1 MLEGIRALKSITLT
15 ILLSLEY
22 LSMRF
27 SSLFVVSAFAFSA
40 LALPAGDFSP
50 QIILLSDNVEAATTA
65 ANGFTGTVV
74 TLQPF
79 QDRAQA
85 LIQATKNAKNVL
97 AQYPVTVKFTLTES
111 SANLE
116 ASKKWVNNFSQL
128 VTALVNKKNL
138 FEKIAGGTM
147 TVHKDITDIA
157 PLALAVVEGLF
168 VRTPDEHIA
177 SAKKLRDQAIADF
190 TRLSV
195 AFP

>member
-1 MLEGIRALKSITLT
+1 
-15 ILLSLEY
+15 
-22 LSMRF
+22 MRF

-116 ASKKWVNNFSQL
+116 TSKKWVNNFSQL

-168 VRTPDEHIA
+168 VRTP
-177 SAKKLRDQAIADF
+177 
-190 TRLSV
+190 
-195 AFP
+195 